1 MDLRDMGFPI
11 IVIDE
16 WSSLSEDLLL
26 SWNRTL
32 RHDDGTYRFD
42 WKDVH
47 DMMTV
52 DYSMRLFKGTLDVP
66 DAKTVNRIQLFKNI
80 SLV

>member
-1 MDLRDMGFPI
+1 MELRDMGYPI

-26 SWNRTL
+26 SWNKTL
-32 RHDDGTYRFD
+32 RHDNGTYRFD

-47 DMMTV
+47 YMLTV
-52 DYSMRLFKGTLDVP
+52 DYSMELFKGLHDVP

-80 SLV
+80 SFI